1 LPTERY
7 VNVINDAHQLR
18 EIAILQQRALTLET
32 ELEQR
37 KALERALRQAIA
49 DRDASSRLKDEFLAL
64 VSHELRTPLNAILGW
79 TQIATGQETDA
90 STIRRALG
98 IIQRNAT
105 AQLHVVNDLLDVSRI
120 VAGQMPMSADSID
133 LGETIAAAIE
143 TVKPA
148 ALAKNVQIDFT
159 IEPDSRLVVGD
170 SARLQQVFW
179 NLFANAI
186 KFTPP
191 RGRVDVRLGR
201 DGLYALI
208 TVTDTGEGID
218 AEFLPHVFE
227 RFRQADGGSTRKH
240 GGLGLGLAVVRYLVE
255 AHGGSVA
262 AQSAGESR
270 GATFTVRLPAA

>member
-1 LPTERY
+1 
-7 VNVINDAHQLR
+7 VNVTNDADRLS
-18 EIAILQQRALTLET
+18 EITILQQRAVALEA

-37 KALERALRQAIA
+37 KTLEQALRQAIA
-49 DRDASSRLKDEFLAL
+49 DRDASTRLKDEFLAV

-79 TQIATGQETDA
+79 TQIATGQETDP

-120 VAGQMPMSADSID
+120 VARQTLMSADSVD

-159 IEPDSRLVVGD
+159 IEPDARLVVGD
-170 SARLQQVFW
+170 PARLQQVFW

-186 KFTPP
+186 RFTPP
-191 RGRVDVRLGR
+191 GGHVDVRLGR
-201 DGLYALI
+201 DGLYVVI
-208 TVTDTGEGID
+208 TVTDTGEGIG

-227 RFRQADGGSTRKH
+227 RFRQADGGPTGKH
-240 GGLGLGLAVVRYLVE
+240 DGLGLGLAVVRYLVE
-255 AHGGSVA
+255 AHGGSVG
-262 AQSAGESR
+262 AQSAGEHR

>member
-1 LPTERY
+1 
-7 VNVINDAHQLR
+7 
-18 EIAILQQRALTLET
+18 
-32 ELEQR
+32 
-37 KALERALRQAIA
+37 
-49 DRDASSRLKDEFLAL
+49 
-64 VSHELRTPLNAILGW
+64 
-79 TQIATGQETDA
+79 
-90 STIRRALG
+90 
-98 IIQRNAT
+98 
-105 AQLHVVNDLLDVSRI
+105 
-120 VAGQMPMSADSID
+120 M
-133 LGETIAAAIE
+133 
-143 TVKPA
+143 
-148 ALAKNVQIDFT
+148 
-159 IEPDSRLVVGD
+159 VGD

-227 RFRQADGGSTRKH
+227 RFRQADGGPTRKH